1 MRLSKSILEPA
12 NTSAVPKTDSADNND
27 WRPGASLEVI
37 KIRATLLA
45 RIRSFFAQKEVLE
58 VDTPGLSRFGCTDP
72 AIESFRSSYRGPHS
86 ADGLPLYLHTSPEFF
101 MKRLLAAGCGPI
113 YQLVHVFRNGEFG
126 RKHNPEFM
134 MLEWYRPGMDHH
146 ALMDEID
153 GLLAFTLEGFFDYY
167 RPAQRISYRQWFLD
181 ATGLDPWSDSVAAFR
196 RFAEQQLA
204 SVPAGM
210 DDAELDPWLDLLVTH
225 WLEPRFADQ
234 VLFVVDYPPSQA
246 ALARIREDSLAV
258 AERFELFFNGV
269 ELANGFHELVDAGQ
283 QRQRFKNENRI
294 REQSGQPAIDYDEH
308 LVAALQSGLP
318 ACSGVSI
325 GFDRLVMLA
334 AGLSELGAAIPFSFQ
349 RV

>member
-12 NTSAVPKTDSADNND
+12 NTSAVPKTDSAENND
-27 WRPGASLEVI
+27 WRPGASLEVM

-45 RIRSFFAQKEVLE
+45 RIRSFFTQKGVLE
-58 VDTPGLSRFGCTDP
+58 VDTPGLSRFGNTDP
-72 AIESFRSSYRGPHS
+72 AIESFRSSYRGPYS
-86 ADGLPLYLHTSPEFF
+86 ADDLPLYLHTSPEFF

-113 YQLVHVFRNGEFG
+113 YQLAHVFRNGELG

-134 MLEWYRPGMDHH
+134 MLEWYRPGMDYH

-153 GLLAFTLEGFFDYY
+153 VLLAFTLEGFFDY
-167 RPAQRISYRQWFLD
+167 RPAQRIGYRQWFLD
-181 ATGLDPWSDSVAAFR
+181 ATGLDPWSDSVSAFR
-196 RFAEQQLA
+196 QFAEQQLA

-210 DDAELDPWLDLLVTH
+210 DDNALDPWLDLLVTH

-234 VLFVVDYPPSQA
+234 TLFVVDYPPSQA

-258 AERFELFFNGV
+258 AERFELFLNGV
-269 ELANGFHELVDAGQ
+269 ELANGFHELVDARQ

-294 REQSGQPAIDYDEH
+294 REQSGQAGVDYDEH

-334 AGLSELGAAIPFSFQ
+334 AGLSELGTAIPFSFQ
-349 RV
+349 HI